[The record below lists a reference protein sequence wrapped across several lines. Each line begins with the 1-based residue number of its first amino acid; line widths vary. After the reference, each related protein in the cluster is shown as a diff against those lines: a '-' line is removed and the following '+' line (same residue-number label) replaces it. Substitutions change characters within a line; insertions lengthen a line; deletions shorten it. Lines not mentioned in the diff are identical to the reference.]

1 MYQAK
6 DYEAA
11 EELELKWRQTLL
23 TQPKVELTIARIN
36 SSLPYEPNKRLESL
50 KKFLEVAI
58 KVISLLL
65 LTMQICRSLIE
76 ESNLAHRV
84 GLGGSV
90 FVLSL

>member
-6 DYEAA
+6 DYQAA
-11 EELELKWRQTLL
+11 EELELKWRQALL

-58 KVISLLL
+58 KVLYNRYAHLLL
-65 LTMQICRSLIE
+65 LTMQICRSYIE
-76 ESNLAHRV
+76 FSRV
-84 GLGGSV
+84 I
-90 FVLSL
+90 